1 MRKYIRH
8 PSDIPIAFDV
18 KDIKLDKQCLK
29 NISIGGVAVR
39 TQQRVEIGRIVEL
52 GIDSVVPAFKA
63 SGRVAWCLK
72 RCHSYDVGIQFV
84 EPEDAF
90 RVRMIEQIC
99 HIEQYKKDV
108 LEQDG
113 RCLSGE
119 QAAAEWISK
128 FASDFPALGG
138 HCSGNG

>member
-8 PSDIPIAFDV
+8 PSDIPIEFDV
-18 KDIKLDKQCLK
+18 KDIKVDKQCLK

-52 GIDSVVPAFKA
+52 GITSVVPAFKA

-72 RCHSYDVGIQFV
+72 RCQNYDVGIQFV

-113 RCLSGE
+113 RRLSGE

-128 FASDFPALGG
+128 FASDFPTLGD
-138 HCSGNG
+138 HCSGS